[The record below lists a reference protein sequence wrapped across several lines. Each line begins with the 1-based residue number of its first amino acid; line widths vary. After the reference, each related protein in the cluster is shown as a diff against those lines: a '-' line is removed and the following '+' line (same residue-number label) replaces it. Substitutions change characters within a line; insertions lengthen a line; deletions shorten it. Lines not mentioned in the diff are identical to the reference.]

1 MALPVFRGPAPS
13 QTHTLNRTVEAKRV
27 WVPPVIVEAREIP
40 VNLIKGERPRLV
52 HLLDDGIKLT
62 DF

>member
-27 WVPPVIVEAREIP
+27 WVPPVIVEAREIL
-40 VNLIKGERPRLV
+40 VV

-62 DF
+62 DFQF